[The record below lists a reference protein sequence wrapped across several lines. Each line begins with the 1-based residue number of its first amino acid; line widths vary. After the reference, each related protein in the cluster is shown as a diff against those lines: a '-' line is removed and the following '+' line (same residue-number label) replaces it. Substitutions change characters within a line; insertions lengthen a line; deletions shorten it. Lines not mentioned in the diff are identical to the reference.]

1 MRISDWSSDVCSSD
15 LLVEEEN
22 RRRRLELLHLAQQ
35 EVDQRGLAGTGL
47 ADDHGVGD
55 RLLPEGVLTGVGGE
69 EVEVV
74 RLAIGGLQG
83 RDAVAPGVVL
93 LLAAREVVQR
103 RKAVEIEGTDVSQ
116 ARTVLPVARERGIER
131 GHNGQVLLG
140 GEDTGT
146 RRSEESGAGE

>member
-35 EVDQRGLAGTGL
+35 EVDQCGLAGTGL

-55 RLLPEGVLTGVGGE
+55 RLLPEGVLTGVGGV

-93 LLAAREVVQR
+93 LLAGREVVQR
-103 RKAVEIEGTDVSQ
+103 RKAQEIEGTDVRQ
-116 ARTVLPVARERGIER
+116 ARTV
-131 GHNGQVLLG
+131 
-140 GEDTGT
+140 
-146 RRSEESGAGE
+146 RSEEHTSELQSLMRISYAVFCLKKKTRTY